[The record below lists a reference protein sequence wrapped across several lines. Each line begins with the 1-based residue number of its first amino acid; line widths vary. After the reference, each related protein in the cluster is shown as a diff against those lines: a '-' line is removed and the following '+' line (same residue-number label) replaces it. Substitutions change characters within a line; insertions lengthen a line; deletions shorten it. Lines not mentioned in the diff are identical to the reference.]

1 MDGQMIRFIIAAVFI
16 SAGVFVFAAATFGVF
31 RFRYVLNRMHI
42 AAQCD
47 TMGTLLCCIGV
58 MILSGFNFTTV
69 KVILC
74 IAFVWAASPLASHLI
89 AKAEYVSQDDD
100 DQDEFNEEVIDE

>member
-1 MDGQMIRFIIAAVFI
+1 MIVRFIIAAVFI
-16 SAGVFVFAAATFGVF
+16 CAGVFVFAAATFGVF

-47 TMGTLLCCIGV
+47 TMGTLLCVVGVCI
-58 MILSGFNFTTV
+58 LTGFTFETL
-69 KVILC
+69 KLILC

-89 AKAEYVSQDDD
+89 AKAEYVSQN
-100 DQDEFNEEVIDE
+100 DEDEDAFIEEVIDP